1 MDSQS
6 LWLRLSRMPGAT
18 IQNLQLLLDTFSSIE
33 AVFDASRAQLEPVL
47 PDQERFIEALLD
59 KSEAASLEQDL
70 EWLQQEHNHLL
81 PFTDERYPELLL
93 QSVGAPATLFVTG
106 DVNVLRFPQLA
117 VVGSRNPT
125 VGGEE
130 NARAFSAAF
139 VRSGMVITSGLAQGI
154 DAAAHE
160 AAITAG
166 GKTVAVMGTGL
177 RRVYPAAN
185 RELAH
190 AIAAHGALVSEFPLD
205 TPPRRENFPRRNR
218 IIAALSLGTLVVE
231 AAVKSGSLITARL
244 AGEYGREVF
253 AIPGSIHSALA
264 KGCHRLIRQGA
275 KLVET
280 AGDVLEELGPIIG
293 ALRQQEFAEENKPGK
308 APAEFSE
315 LLRIIGYDP
324 VDINQLVERSGLTA
338 DVISSMLL
346 KMELEGV
353 VETDPGGRYQRRV
366 HGVSTH

>member
-6 LWLRLSRMPGAT
+6 LWLRLGGMPGAT
-18 IQNLQLLLDTFSSIE
+18 IQNTQLLLDSFGSIE
-33 AVFDASRAQLEPVL
+33 AVFGARRAQLESVL
-47 PDQERFIEALLD
+47 PNQHRFIEALLGGG
-59 KSEAASLEQDL
+59 EAESLERDL
-70 EWLQQEHNHLL
+70 EWLQQEQNHLI
-81 PFTDERYPELLL
+81 PFTDGRYPELLF
-93 QSVGAPATLFVTG
+93 QSTGAPAALFVTG
-106 DVNVLRFPQLA
+106 DVDVLSFPQLA

-125 VGGEE
+125 AGGEE

-160 AAITAG
+160 AAIAAG

-190 AIAAHGALVSEFPLD
+190 EIARHGALVSEFPLD

-244 AGEYGREVF
+244 AGEHGREVF

-280 AGDVLEELGPIIG
+280 AGDVLEELEPIVG
-293 ALRQQEFAEENKPGK
+293 ALREQQIVEEKQP
-308 APAEFSE
+308 ARVSAEFSG

-338 DVISSMLL
+338 EVISSMLL

-353 VETDPGGRYQRRV
+353 VETGPGGKYQRSV
-366 HGVSTH
+366 NVVATH

>member
-18 IQNLQLLLDTFSSIE
+18 IQNLQLLIDSFGSIE
-33 AVFDASRAQLEPVL
+33 AVFDASRTQLESQL
-47 PDQERFIEALLD
+47 PSQQRFIEALQGVAETD
-59 KSEAASLEQDL
+59 SLKRDL
-70 EWLQQEHNHLL
+70 EWLQQPQNYLI
-81 PFTDERYPELLL
+81 PFTDERYPGLLL
-93 QSVGAPATLFVTG
+93 QTEGAPASLFVTG
-106 DVNVLRFPQLA
+106 DVDVLRFPQLA
-117 VVGSRNPT
+117 IVGSRNPT

-130 NARAFSAAF
+130 NARAFSAALA
-139 VRSGMVITSGLAQGI
+139 RSGLVITSGLAQGI
-154 DAAAHE
+154 DAAAHD
-160 AAITAG
+160 AAIAAG

-185 RELAH
+185 RALAH
-190 AIAAHGALVSEFPLD
+190 AIADHGALVSEFPLD
-205 TPPRRENFPRRNR
+205 APPRREHFPQRNR
-218 IIAALSLGTLVVE
+218 IIAALSVGTLVVE

-244 AGEYGREVF
+244 AGENGREVF

-264 KGCHRLIRQGA
+264 KGCHRLIKQGA

-280 AGDVLEELGPIIG
+280 ANDIIEELEPMVG
-293 ALRQQEFAEENKPGK
+293 ALRQQELVEEEQPEKVHP
-308 APAEFSE
+308 EFSE

-324 VDINQLVERSGLTA
+324 VDINQLVERSGLTT

-353 VETDPGGRYQRRV
+353 VETGPGGMYQRRN
-366 HGVSTH
+366 HGVATH